1 MNRAKGKPIVPLATE
16 EEIVK
21 SDSPRN
27 RIGPDKSPN
36 RTSPVLGFCLF
47 SSAAKCDSQLFWEIS
62 EPESKGKYACHQ
74 RVKIN
79 LEVFHALPVL

>member
-1 MNRAKGKPIVPLATE
+1 
-16 EEIVK
+16 
-21 SDSPRN
+21 
-27 RIGPDKSPN
+27 
-36 RTSPVLGFCLF
+36 LF